1 MSRPI
6 VDTEFLGTIFKDK
19 ILSRNASISEN
30 STTAFYFQV
39 IDEDGFFAE
48 ITINNL
54 RDDLDLTLLRLGES
68 TLNIA
73 ESGYSGTE
81 EEYIGKFLKPGLYK
95 LDVDY
100 FDTLL
105 DPYYSPFDLSIDTK
119 SFL

>member
-54 RDDLDLTLLRLGES
+54 RDDLDLTLFDWVNPPQILPNQGIQERKK
-68 TLNIA
+68 NI
-73 ESGYSGTE
+73 
-81 EEYIGKFLKPGLYK
+81 
-95 LDVDY
+95 
-100 FDTLL
+100 
-105 DPYYSPFDLSIDTK
+105 
-119 SFL
+119 